1 MASFAFGIWVNYA
14 LLIFFFFLPAF
25 FSGLV
30 AAPNTQLVLFWL
42 WAHTVTSARTYLS
55 MKMPRCQQA
64 LTCPHG
70 YSESPA
76 DGQAVGVYRGT
87 SPGLLH
93 IWNKEASLG
102 LPSVFTAL
110 LFFHTPRK
118 ILPKH
123 TFQTHQLN
131 MGGKKM
137 LYFSTVNL
145 APSTKGGGQNNK
157 SLKLA
162 WISGG
167 DRRVAAAPEKE
178 RKSCVAGWL
187 TWHMS
192 LTEVRN
198 GWWDGI
204 TGLYN
209 ISEDT
214 WR

>member
-1 MASFAFGIWVNYA
+1 MNHSSAAWAWWHTGASVLNGFICIWHMGKLCIA
-14 LLIFFFFLPAF
+14 DFFFFLPAF

-55 MKMPRCQQA
+55 MKMPLCQQA

-131 MGGKKM
+131 MGEKKCYIFP
-137 LYFSTVNL
+137 L
-145 APSTKGGGQNNK
+145 
-157 SLKLA
+157 
-162 WISGG
+162 
-167 DRRVAAAPEKE
+167 
-178 RKSCVAGWL
+178 
-187 TWHMS
+187 
-192 LTEVRN
+192 
-198 GWWDGI
+198 
-204 TGLYN
+204 
-209 ISEDT
+209 
-214 WR
+214 